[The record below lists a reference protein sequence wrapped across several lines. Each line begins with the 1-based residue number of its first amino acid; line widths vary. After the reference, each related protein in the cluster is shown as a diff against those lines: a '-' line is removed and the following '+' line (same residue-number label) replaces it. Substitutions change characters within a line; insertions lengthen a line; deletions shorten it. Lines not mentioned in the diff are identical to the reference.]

1 MAGVNSET
9 PTPSELKTMT
19 PLAKTLYGFV
29 YLWRRAEVTSKAS
42 PETKNDT
49 PAAPSTA
56 TPATIVKRSFFNKF
70 DSVCSFDDP
79 RREIAVMRQISPHPN
94 VIQFYGS
101 RVNQVEK
108 YWDLYMEYAPG
119 GDMFEFVTATGNGL
133 SEPQAKDYLRQI
145 LAGLHYLHVQ
155 HQLSHMDL
163 SLENLLLMGEKTSAD
178 TATNPTHRLVLTD
191 FGSTIANKLNYR
203 FLSHMRPG
211 KTHYQA
217 PEMHVSDLAP
227 YPDDPSLQTTT
238 IPSTTAVDI
247 FAFGVIMFEILVA
260 HPPFKNVR
268 DKRYDVYFRKLGS
281 VGYLLPAVHSDAT
294 KPPPHHASAEAIRII
309 DWCLQE
315 KPEKRPTVEQ
325 LLSLDYFRAGV
336 TPETKPTKVTTLE
349 PAHVAV

>member
-1 MAGVNSET
+1 MARVAA
-9 PTPSELKTMT
+9 SELKTMT

-29 YLWRRAEVTSKAS
+29 YLWRRGEGVSTATSTAT
-42 PETKNDT
+42 ETKDT
-49 PAAPSTA
+49 PAAAP
-56 TPATIVKRSFFNKF
+56 TIVKRSFFNKF

-133 SEPQAKDYLRQI
+133 SEPQAKHYLRQI
-145 LAGLHYLHVQ
+145 LAGLEYLHVQ

-163 SLENLLLMGEKTSAD
+163 SLENLLLMAEKTSAD
-178 TATNPTHRLVLTD
+178 DSSPKTHRLVLTD

-217 PEMHVSDLAP
+217 PEMHVLDLAP

-294 KPPPHHASAEAIRII
+294 KPTPSHHASAEAIRII

-315 KPEKRPTVEQ
+315 KPEKRPTVSQ

-336 TPETKPTKVTTLE
+336 TPETKPTKALFAPLE
-349 PAHVAV
+349 PATHVAV